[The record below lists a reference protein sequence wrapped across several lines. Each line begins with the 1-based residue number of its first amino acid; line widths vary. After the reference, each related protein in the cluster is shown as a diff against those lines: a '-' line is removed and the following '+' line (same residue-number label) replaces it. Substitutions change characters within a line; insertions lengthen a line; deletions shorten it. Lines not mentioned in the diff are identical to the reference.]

1 MSPAEIRTI
10 LRDDVERLQAA
21 SDIAADQFSTILCEI
36 PSGLPHPDGAQ
47 RIRNA
52 SVEAAAARTRLMYAL
67 RRETAFVMD
76 GTVPED
82 LRVKD
87 VRIGRGA

>member
-1 MSPAEIRTI
+1 MSPVEIRTI
-10 LRDDVERLQAA
+10 LRDDVERLRAA
-21 SDIAADQFSTILCEI
+21 SDIAADQFNAILYEI
-36 PSGLPHPDGAQ
+36 PSGLPHPDGVQ

-67 RRETAFVMD
+67 RRETAFVME

-87 VRIGRGA
+87 VGMGRGA